1 MDHYFRIIEGNALY
15 LSDVKIDVQF
25 WRDMEDQLKIA
36 KSRIKPFVWKKY
48 LMGNEVYKRSVQIN
62 VLQALLKVGLPV
74 DVEKMEEV
82 TRKITQ
88 DSTMGKMLAEQVRDL
103 VIKYHECRPEQA
115 QTLISCFEAQNQKDL
130 EAQIQV
136 SRGAPPEGQ
145 HDAAGQDALVPNGA
159 HGQNFGSYTRSGP
172 VQKNSR
178 YGVVQTFSGK
188 LSSGEI
194 YLDDNDLRTLLKA
207 LVKECVEMKD
217 HNVDLKR
224 KCQSFVRYRN

>member
-1 MDHYFRIIEGNALY
+1 MDRYFRIVEGNAMY

-103 VIKYHECRPEQA
+103 VIKYHECRPE
-115 QTLISCFEAQNQKDL
+115 
-130 EAQIQV
+130 
-136 SRGAPPEGQ
+136 
-145 HDAAGQDALVPNGA
+145 
-159 HGQNFGSYTRSGP
+159 
-172 VQKNSR
+172 
-178 YGVVQTFSGK
+178 
-188 LSSGEI
+188 
-194 YLDDNDLRTLLKA
+194 
-207 LVKECVEMKD
+207 
-217 HNVDLKR
+217 
-224 KCQSFVRYRN
+224 